1 MPQRSTQHAT
11 FDIERVYDAS
21 PAQVFGAWAG
31 AAAKAKW
38 FGPSEPGNELALD
51 FQVDGR
57 EHFTDKMPDGRVF
70 GYDAHYHEIVLDR
83 RISYAYTVDF
93 DQTRISTSL
102 VTVEIAPA
110 GKQTHLR
117 YTEQAAY
124 FDGLDTPADRE
135 RGTRAEFKRLDAAL
149 SGECG

>member
-21 PAQVFGAWAG
+21 AAQVFGAWAG

-51 FQVDGR
+51 FQVGGR

-70 GYDAHYHEIVLDR
+70 GYDA
-83 RISYAYTVDF
+83 
-93 DQTRISTSL
+93 
-102 VTVEIAPA
+102 
-110 GKQTHLR
+110 
-117 YTEQAAY
+117 AAY
-124 FDGLDTPADRE
+124 DFTCW
-135 RGTRAEFKRLDAAL
+135 GTRSSSR
-149 SGECG
+149 SSWRR